1 MNSHERRLTS
11 PSRTY
16 QRCSRLVAVV
26 SAGAHCVSGREAETL
41 ARRANEESAS
51 DRCSA
56 FACDGQPDAG
66 APDPVLCELVGDV
79 AEDGQPGLVVD
90 SPVAAGA
97 DDD

>member
-1 MNSHERRLTS
+1 MRRRS
-11 PSRTY
+11 
-16 QRCSRLVAVV
+16 LV
-26 SAGAHCVSGREAETL
+26 
-41 ARRANEESAS
+41 ANEESAS

-97 DDD
+97 DDDGVCVLGDIHADMTIKERALARS